1 MAMFWQGV
9 EAQCKNLAG
18 VGGKIQEFSFEPHK
32 FQQDILEL
40 IEESA
45 LSWFTLLKVN
55 YYGKNAIAAV
65 DKKMDGILVNLK
77 SENEAIL
84 VVGDLAK
91 TLKADLHAEDAQFA
105 KSIAAKE
112 NAVKALT
119 DGKAQEKPLKVY
131 KRPKDDKDD
140 E

>member
-1 MAMFWQGV
+1 MTIQTLAKTKVIFANVATYWQGV
-9 EAQCKNLAG
+9 EAQCNNLAG
-18 VGGKIQEFSFEPHK
+18 VGGKFEEFSFAPHK
-32 FQQDILEL
+32 FQQEILEL

-65 DKKMDGILVNLK
+65 DKKMDGILNNLK
-77 SENEAIL
+77 SENEAKL
-84 VVGDLAK
+84 VVSDLAK
-91 TLKADLHAEDAQFA
+91 MLKADLHAEDVQFA

-112 NAVKALT
+112 EL
-119 DGKAQEKPLKVY
+119 LKNV
-131 KRPKDDKDD
+131 